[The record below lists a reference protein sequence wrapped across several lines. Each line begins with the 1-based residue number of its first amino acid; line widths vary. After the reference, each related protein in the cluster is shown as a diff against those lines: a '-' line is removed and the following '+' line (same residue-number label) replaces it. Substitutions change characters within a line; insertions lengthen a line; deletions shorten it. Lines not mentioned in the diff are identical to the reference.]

1 VGEAQDNTRYAGGLW
16 PEVCS
21 KTHTEEPTL
30 RHTGCRG
37 NVVPQEE
44 YARSAGR
51 VRHPNGHPCLVS
63 SLERARTQGQFR
75 AVGYLEA
82 VADDVVFEMEMAAR
96 RAFLVG

>member
-1 VGEAQDNTRYAGGLW
+1 MPGETPFLRRNMLEVQVGSDTR
-16 PEVCS
+16 
-21 KTHTEEPTL
+21 TPTL
-30 RHTGCRG
+30 
-37 NVVPQEE
+37 
-44 YARSAGR
+44 AW
-51 VRHPNGHPCLVS
+51 LVS